1 MNSTAA
7 SGTARIALRCDPII
21 PHGTLDPK
29 NTPEA
34 YGWLVFIAVISAI
47 TCPHTVVMNAL
58 IIITV
63 KTKPRGKTKLNIA
76 LACLSTTDLAM
87 GVIGQPL
94 FISGVIAEL
103 QGYASSTYCLRK
115 ELGVLAIA
123 LSGNASLFHII
134 LVNAEKYI
142 AIRRPLQYETMVTE
156 ARLIG
161 LSALLWITVLFIQLI
176 MPAANIDDQ
185 TNAQVD
191 GSVAFLSI
199 AIISF
204 CQVMIYLETRRQKKK
219 IAAQQVSLEAKEK
232 FLKQKKAFKV
242 SVTVLCFLIL
252 CFLPITF
259 SRILMVNSVVNSVN
273 LLFIFHFT
281 GVLVI
286 TLNSLVNPV
295 IYCVRIRQF
304 RVALIQLLTRKD
316 AGKAENIERRF
327 FWKSEPRGAG
337 KFRVKIKWVKESVSW
352 IPDHFPRE
360 RRGTSGPRSDRGSC
374 RLC

>member
-1 MNSTAA
+1 
-7 SGTARIALRCDPII
+7 
-21 PHGTLDPK
+21 
-29 NTPEA
+29 
-34 YGWLVFIAVISAI
+34 
-47 TCPHTVVMNAL
+47 
-58 IIITV
+58 
-63 KTKPRGKTKLNIA
+63 
-76 LACLSTTDLAM
+76 
-87 GVIGQPL
+87 
-94 FISGVIAEL
+94 
-103 QGYASSTYCLRK
+103 
-115 ELGVLAIA
+115 
-123 LSGNASLFHII
+123 
-134 LVNAEKYI
+134 
-142 AIRRPLQYETMVTE
+142 MVTE

-191 GSVAFLSI
+191 DSVAFLSI

-204 CQVMIYLETRRQKKK
+204 CQVMIYVETRRQKKK
-219 IAAQQVSLEAKEK
+219 IAAQQVPLEAKEK

-242 SVTVLCFLIL
+242 TVTILCFLIL

-259 SRILMVNSVVNSVN
+259 SRILMVNSVVNSVNSVN

-304 RVALIQLLTRKD
+304 RVSLIQLLTRKD

-327 FWKSEPRGAG
+327 FGRVNRVAPENLESRLSGLKKAYPGYQTIFLASGGVLRGLGRGPDACRAVGRTTSETGQR
-337 KFRVKIKWVKESVSW
+337 
-352 IPDHFPRE
+352 
-360 RRGTSGPRSDRGSC
+360 T
-374 RLC
+374 

>member
-1 MNSTAA
+1 
-7 SGTARIALRCDPII
+7 
-21 PHGTLDPK
+21 
-29 NTPEA
+29 
-34 YGWLVFIAVISAI
+34 
-47 TCPHTVVMNAL
+47 MNAL

-63 KTKPRGKTKLNIA
+63 KTKPRVKTKLNIA

-232 FLKQKKAFKV
+232 FLKQGK
-242 SVTVLCFLIL
+242 
-252 CFLPITF
+252 
-259 SRILMVNSVVNSVN
+259 
-273 LLFIFHFT
+273 LL
-281 GVLVI
+281 
-286 TLNSLVNPV
+286 
-295 IYCVRIRQF
+295 
-304 RVALIQLLTRKD
+304 
-316 AGKAENIERRF
+316 
-327 FWKSEPRGAG
+327 
-337 KFRVKIKWVKESVSW
+337 KW
-352 IPDHFPRE
+352 
-360 RRGTSGPRSDRGSC
+360 
-374 RLC
+374 L

>member
-63 KTKPRGKTKLNIA
+63 KTKPRVKTKLNIA
-76 LACLSTTDLAM
+76 LSCLSTTDLAM

-176 MPAANIDDQ
+176 MPAANLDDQ
-185 TNAQVD
+185 INTQQVD

-204 CQVMIYLETRRQKKK
+204 CQVMIYVETRFQKKK

-232 FLKQKKAFKV
+232 FLKQGK
-242 SVTVLCFLIL
+242 
-252 CFLPITF
+252 
-259 SRILMVNSVVNSVN
+259 
-273 LLFIFHFT
+273 LL
-281 GVLVI
+281 
-286 TLNSLVNPV
+286 
-295 IYCVRIRQF
+295 
-304 RVALIQLLTRKD
+304 K
-316 AGKAENIERRF
+316 
-327 FWKSEPRGAG
+327 
-337 KFRVKIKWVKESVSW
+337 
-352 IPDHFPRE
+352 
-360 RRGTSGPRSDRGSC
+360 
-374 RLC
+374 

>member
-1 MNSTAA
+1 
-7 SGTARIALRCDPII
+7 
-21 PHGTLDPK
+21 
-29 NTPEA
+29 
-34 YGWLVFIAVISAI
+34 
-47 TCPHTVVMNAL
+47 
-58 IIITV
+58 
-63 KTKPRGKTKLNIA
+63 
-76 LACLSTTDLAM
+76 
-87 GVIGQPL
+87 
-94 FISGVIAEL
+94 
-103 QGYASSTYCLRK
+103 
-115 ELGVLAIA
+115 
-123 LSGNASLFHII
+123 
-134 LVNAEKYI
+134 
-142 AIRRPLQYETMVTE
+142 
-156 ARLIG
+156 
-161 LSALLWITVLFIQLI
+161 

-185 TNAQVD
+185 TKAQVD

-259 SRILMVNSVVNSVN
+259 SRILVVNSVVNSVN
-273 LLFIFHFT
+273 LLSFHFT

-316 AGKAENIERRF
+316 AGKAENIEKRF
-327 FWKSEPRGAG
+327 FG
-337 KFRVKIKWVKESVSW
+337 RVNRVAPENLES
-352 IPDHFPRE
+352 RL
-360 RRGTSGPRSDRGSC
+360 SG
-374 RLC
+374 

>member
-1 MNSTAA
+1 MNSTAP
-7 SGTARIALRCDPII
+7 SDTARVALECDPII

-47 TCPHTVVMNAL
+47 TCPITAFMNAL
-58 IIITV
+58 IIIAV
-63 KTKPRGKTKLNIA
+63 KTKRQVRTKSNIA

-103 QGYASSTYCLRK
+103 QGYASGTYCLRK

-142 AIRRPLQYETMVTE
+142 AIRHPLQYETVVTE

-176 MPAANIDDQ
+176 MPAANIDGQ

-199 AIISF
+199 GIISF
-204 CQVMIYLETRRQKKK
+204 CQVMIYVETRRQKKK
-219 IAAQQVSLEAKEK
+219 IAAHQVSLEAKAK

-242 SVTVLCFLIL
+242 TVIVLCFLIL

-259 SRILMVNSVVNSVN
+259 SRILMVNSVVKSVN
-273 LLFIFHFT
+273 SLFIFHFT

-286 TLNSLVNPV
+286 TLNSLVNPI
-295 IYCVRIRQF
+295 IYCIRIRQF
-304 RVALIQLLTRKD
+304 RVALIQLLLRKD
-316 AGKAENIERRF
+316 AEKAENIEKRF
-327 FWKSEPRGAG
+327 YG
-337 KFRVKIKWVKESVSW
+337 KVNRVAPENFES
-352 IPDHFPRE
+352 
-360 RRGTSGPRSDRGSC
+360 SGQQNRI
-374 RLC
+374 LL

>member
-1 MNSTAA
+1 
-7 SGTARIALRCDPII
+7 
-21 PHGTLDPK
+21 
-29 NTPEA
+29 
-34 YGWLVFIAVISAI
+34 
-47 TCPHTVVMNAL
+47 MNAL

-63 KTKPRGKTKLNIA
+63 KTKPRVKTKLNIA

-103 QGYASSTYCLRK
+103 QGYASSTYCFRK
-115 ELGVLAIA
+115 ELGVLPIA

-161 LSALLWITVLFIQLI
+161 MSALLWITVLFIQLI
-176 MPAANIDDQ
+176 MPAANLDDQ
-185 TNAQVD
+185 INAQQVD

-232 FLKQKKAFKV
+232 FLKQKKGFKV

-273 LLFIFHFT
+273 LLFIFHFA

-327 FWKSEPRGAG
+327 FG
-337 KFRVKIKWVKESVSW
+337 RVNRVAPENLES
-352 IPDHFPRE
+352 RL
-360 RRGTSGPRSDRGSC
+360 SG
-374 RLC
+374 

>member
-63 KTKPRGKTKLNIA
+63 KTKPRIKTKLNIA

-176 MPAANIDDQ
+176 MSAANIDDQ

-232 FLKQKKAFKV
+232 FLKQKKGFKV

-273 LLFIFHFT
+273 LLFIFHFA

-327 FWKSEPRGAG
+327 FGRAN
-337 KFRVKIKWVKESVSW
+337 RVAPENLES
-352 IPDHFPRE
+352 RL
-360 RRGTSGPRSDRGSC
+360 SG
-374 RLC
+374 

>member
-7 SGTARIALRCDPII
+7 SDTARIALGCDPII

-29 NTPEA
+29 ATPEA

-47 TCPHTVVMNAL
+47 TCPLTVVMNAL
-58 IIITV
+58 IIIAV
-63 KTKPRGKTKLNIA
+63 KTKPGVKTKSNIA

-185 TNAQVD
+185 TNALVD

-204 CQVMIYLETRRQKKK
+204 CQVMIYVETRRQKKK

-232 FLKQKKAFKV
+232 FLKQGK
-242 SVTVLCFLIL
+242 
-252 CFLPITF
+252 
-259 SRILMVNSVVNSVN
+259 
-273 LLFIFHFT
+273 LL
-281 GVLVI
+281 
-286 TLNSLVNPV
+286 
-295 IYCVRIRQF
+295 
-304 RVALIQLLTRKD
+304 K
-316 AGKAENIERRF
+316 
-327 FWKSEPRGAG
+327 
-337 KFRVKIKWVKESVSW
+337 
-352 IPDHFPRE
+352 
-360 RRGTSGPRSDRGSC
+360 
-374 RLC
+374 

>member
-7 SGTARIALRCDPII
+7 LDTARIALGCDPII

-47 TCPHTVVMNAL
+47 TCPLTIVMNAL
-58 IIITV
+58 IIIAV
-63 KTKPRGKTKLNIA
+63 KTKPRVKTKSNIA

-161 LSALLWITVLFIQLI
+161 SSALLWITVLFIQLI

-204 CQVMIYLETRRQKKK
+204 CQVMIYVETRRQKKK
-219 IAAQQVSLEAKEK
+219 IAAQKVSLEAKEK

-242 SVTVLCFLIL
+242 TVTVLCFLIL

-286 TLNSLVNPV
+286 TLNSLVNPI

-304 RVALIQLLTRKD
+304 RVALIQLLIRKD
-316 AGKAENIERRF
+316 PGKAENIERRF
-327 FWKSEPRGAG
+327 FG
-337 KFRVKIKWVKESVSW
+337 RVNRVAPENLES
-352 IPDHFPRE
+352 
-360 RRGTSGPRSDRGSC
+360 
-374 RLC
+374 RLSR

>member
-7 SGTARIALRCDPII
+7 SDTARIPLGCDPII

-34 YGWLVFIAVISAI
+34 YGWLVFIAVMSAI
-47 TCPHTVVMNAL
+47 TCPLTVVMNAL
-58 IIITV
+58 IIIAV
-63 KTKPRGKTKLNIA
+63 KTKPRVKTKSNIA

-87 GVIGQPL
+87 GVIGQAL

-142 AIRRPLQYETMVTE
+142 AIRRPLQYETLVTE

-161 LSALLWITVLFIQLI
+161 SSALLWITVLFIQLI

-191 GSVAFLSI
+191 G
-199 AIISF
+199 
-204 CQVMIYLETRRQKKK
+204 RQKKK
-219 IAAQQVSLEAKEK
+219 IAVQQVSLEAKEK

-242 SVTVLCFLIL
+242 TVTVLCFLIL

-286 TLNSLVNPV
+286 TLNSLVNPI

-304 RVALIQLLTRKD
+304 QVALIQLLTRKD

-327 FWKSEPRGAG
+327 FR
-337 KFRVKIKWVKESVSW
+337 RVNRVAPENLES
-352 IPDHFPRE
+352 RL
-360 RRGTSGPRSDRGSC
+360 SG
-374 RLC
+374 